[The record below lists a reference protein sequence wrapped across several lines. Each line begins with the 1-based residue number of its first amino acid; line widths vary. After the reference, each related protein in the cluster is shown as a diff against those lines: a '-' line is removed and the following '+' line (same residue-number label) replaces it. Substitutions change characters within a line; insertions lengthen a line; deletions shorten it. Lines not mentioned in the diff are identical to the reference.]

1 MKSEMKNKRNAL
13 IRTEVHELIKQGV
26 DKMDACLQVG
36 EKYFMS
42 ETTVRFI
49 YNNYGYYR

>member
-1 MKSEMKNKRNAL
+1 MKSELREKRNAL
-13 IRTEVHELIKQGV
+13 IRTEVHELIKQGMNS
-26 DKMDACLQVG
+26 MDAYHQVG

-49 YNNYGYYR
+49 CNIYGYYR